1 MQDSPDLSSFRWIV
15 VNSSGGKDSQTALR
29 YVVAECDKLSISRDR
44 IVVSHQCLGKVEWKG
59 TLDLVKAQAAHY
71 RLRLEVSKYRN
82 AQGVELDLL
91 QKVRERGMW
100 PSNNTRYCTS
110 DFKRLPGS
118 RVITALSREA
128 GGDILQIFGFRSE
141 ESPARAKKPV
151 LARDPRLCTRTRT
164 VMNWLPIHNWTAIQV
179 WDDIKASGVPYHQ
192 AYDLGM
198 PRLSCAFCI
207 FAPKA
212 ALMIAGKANP
222 ELLAE
227 YVAVEK
233 EINHTFQNGRSLAD
247 IQAALQA
254 GEEIPQMNGNWN
266 M

>member
-1 MQDSPDLSSFRWIV
+1 MQDSPDLNSFRWIV

-29 YVVAECDKLSISRDR
+29 YVVGQCDALGISRDR
-44 IVVSHQCLGKVEWKG
+44 IVVSHQCLGRVEWKG

-71 RLRLEVSKYRN
+71 GLRLEVTKYRT
-82 AQGVELDLL
+82 AKGEEIDLL
-91 QKVRERGMW
+91 EKVRRRGKW
-100 PSNNTRYCTS
+100 PSSGQRYCTS
-110 DFKRLPGS
+110 DMKRCPGH
-118 RVITALSREA
+118 RVVTALSREA
-128 GGDILQIFGFRSE
+128 AGDILYVKGFRAD
-141 ESPARAKKPV
+141 ESPARAKQIV
-151 LARDPRLCTRTRT
+151 FERLEELCTKSRT
-164 VMNWLPIHNWTAIQV
+164 VMVWLPIHTWSEAQV
-179 WDDIKASGVPYHQ
+179 WTDVKASGVPYHS

-198 PRLSCAFCI
+198 PRLSCMFCI

-233 EINHTFQNGRSLAD
+233 EINHTFQNGRSLAS
-247 IQAALQA
+247 IQEALQA
-254 GEEIPQMNGNWN
+254 GEQIPQMNGNWN